1 MSYKKENEKT
11 IFYKR
16 NFMKI
21 IVSHL
26 AENGGEID
34 LSQSGLMYGPYKVTL
49 ISRWYDTDYCTLTYF
64 NQWGREFSVQL
75 NACDLDLILDTYI
88 AIFRTLF
95 VDKITDNIVKSKIN
109 SIC

>member
-1 MSYKKENEKT
+1 MNNIKENEKT

-26 AENGGEID
+26 SENGGEID

-64 NQWGREFSVQL
+64 NQWNREFTVQL

-88 AIFRTLF
+88 AIFKTLF

>member
-1 MSYKKENEKT
+1 MNNIKENEKT

-34 LSQSGLMYGPYKVTL
+34 LSQSGLMYGPYKVVR
-49 ISRWYDTDYCTLTYF
+49 ISRWYDTDLCNLIYY
-64 NQWGREFSVQL
+64 NQCGRGIVISL
-75 NACDLDLILDTYI
+75 NACDLDLILDTFI

-109 SIC
+109 AL

>member
-1 MSYKKENEKT
+1 MNNIKENEKT

-34 LSQSGLMYGPYKVTL
+34 LSQSGLMYGPYKVVRISQWYNTDLCNL
-49 ISRWYDTDYCTLTYF
+49 IYY
-64 NQWGREFSVQL
+64 NQCGRGIVISL

-88 AIFRTLF
+88 AIFRTLYI
-95 VDKITDNIVKSKIN
+95 DKITDNIVKSKIN
-109 SIC
+109 AL